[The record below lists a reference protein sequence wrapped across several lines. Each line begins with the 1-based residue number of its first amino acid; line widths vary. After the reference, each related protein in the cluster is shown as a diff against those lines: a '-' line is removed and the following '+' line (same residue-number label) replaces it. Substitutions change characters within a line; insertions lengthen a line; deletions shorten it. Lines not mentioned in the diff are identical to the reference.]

1 MSAFVPALAAMP
13 RAISLGLLLSLA
25 AAAAPVHAEGQGQ
38 GLERLNSV
46 QLRGYFDGLRQLERR
61 RLDQKLSQL
70 GQLEACLQ
78 RPAAG
83 AASACLQQAHQQ
95 RRQDRRQW
103 QAEMTALRQRYNLP
117 TEPERGRGGPERRGQ
132 PPQGA

>member
-1 MSAFVPALAAMP
+1 MP
-13 RAISLGLLLSLA
+13 RAISLGLLLSFA
-25 AAAAPVHAEGQGQ
+25 AAATPAHADGQGQ
-38 GLERLNSV
+38 GLERLNSA

-61 RLDQKLSQL
+61 RFDQKLSQL

-78 RPAAG
+78 RPAA
-83 AASACLQQAHQQ
+83 AASGTASSTCLQQAHQQ
-95 RRQDRRQW
+95 HRQARRQW
-103 QAEMTALRQRYNLP
+103 QAEMMALRQRYNLP